1 MRFNQNRAV
10 LILCVLLLTLAALS
24 PVSAEEALPAFEPLP
39 LGSFFPLEEPI
50 TLTAVTMN
58 ISSGPSVADSYV
70 LDWIREKTNI
80 NLEIVG
86 EFVGSEGAERL
97 ATMLVTESCLPDI
110 FLCTRWDKPE
120 CAMYG
125 ANGFILPLEGYLSQC
140 ENWQRV
146 QEICGPR
153 FTADLTMPD
162 GHIYCFGS
170 VNECFHLTHQAR
182 MWVYQPWIDKLC
194 DGVLPTTTEEFR
206 DYLQKVAAMDPN
218 GNGVA
223 DELPLTGQIVDGWA
237 TDPFTFLSNAFV
249 QNNVI
254 QGSTN
259 ATVAPGCYVDASGT
273 VHCNWVE
280 DAYREALRYM
290 HSLYAEGL
298 LDPQTYT
305 QNGTQMDARLD
316 AEPHL
321 VGAVACGTVPNS
333 NDLLYSQGNRWQD
346 WTLLPPLEGPDG
358 VRLSY
363 QQNYDYFYNCNGLIS
378 RDCAYPEIAVRL
390 FDLLFSTE
398 GTLVQNHGMEHVN
411 WDYCNADAGKALDGS
426 APVYTIYGMES
437 IDPATVEYGYSSMY
451 WPPDMQIAAC
461 TLGFRNAVLCDKEYF
476 PEKLLWQWAEI
487 YDQYSPGKDTCYP
500 NAILSGATEL
510 GAAPPVHIITQYFM
524 ASAVNFITGAMN
536 IETEWE
542 AYLARL
548 DSMGQQR
555 LHHDLQ
561 AAYDEWRA
569 ILRTAQ

>member
-1 MRFNQNRAV
+1 MRRDKARP
-10 LILCVLLLTLAALS
+10 ILFLLTLLLIVS
-24 PVSAEEALPAFEPLP
+24 PLPMATAEDTPPAFEPLP
-39 LGSFFPLEEPI
+39 IGSFFPLKEPI

-58 ISSGPSVADSYV
+58 IATGPSVADSYV

-97 ATMLVTESCLPDI
+97 ATMLMTESRLPDI
-110 FLCTRWDKPE
+110 FLCTRWDKSE

-125 ANGFILPLEGYLSQC
+125 AYGFIRPLEDYLDQC
-140 ENWQRV
+140 ENWQRLR
-146 QEICGPR
+146 EICGPR

-182 MWVYQPWIDKLC
+182 MWVYQPWIDQLC
-194 DGVLPTTTEEFR
+194 GGMLPATTEEFR
-206 DYLQKVAAMDPN
+206 EYLRKVAAMDPN

-259 ATVAPGCYVDASGT
+259 ATVAPGCYVDAGGV

-280 DAYREALRYM
+280 DAYRQALRYM

-305 QNGTQMDARLD
+305 QNGTQLGARLD

-321 VGAVACGTVPNS
+321 VGAVACGSVPNV
-333 NDLLYSQGNRWQD
+333 NDLFLGQGERWRD

-358 VRLSY
+358 VRWCY

-378 RDCAYPEIAVRL
+378 RDCAYPEIAVQL
-390 FDLLFSTE
+390 FDLLISTE
-398 GTLVQNHGMEHVN
+398 GTLVQNYGMEHVN
-411 WDYCNADAGKALDGS
+411 WDYCGAEAGTALDGS
-426 APVYTIYGMES
+426 VPAYTVYGMES
-437 IDPATVEYGYSSMY
+437 YEPAMAEYGYSAMY
-451 WPPDMQIAAC
+451 WPPDVQIASC
-461 TLGFRNAVLCDKEYF
+461 TLGYRNAILCAQENF
-476 PEKLLWQWAEI
+476 PEKLLWQWAEV
-487 YDQYSPGKDTCYP
+487 YDQYSPGKDSCYP
-500 NAILSGATEL
+500 NAVFSSPIVQGETSSA
-510 GAAPPVHIITQYFM
+510 HSITQYFM
-524 ASAVNFITGAMN
+524 SCAVKFITGAMD
-536 IETEWE
+536 IETEWD
-542 AYLARL
+542 AYLTRL
-548 DSMGQQR
+548 DNIGQQR
-555 LHHDLQ
+555 LQQDLQ
-561 AAYDEWRA
+561 AAYDEWQA